1 MTTSVQKYLVNLMVP
16 IISTDII
23 KNIEVRMLIIILFI
37 LSLQL
42 LKHVYRCLTQS
53 TSQWKICHWFIFFW
67 KFSSIGFCVL
77 KKSRSS
83 WGEGKL
89 FKKLKEKKMRNMKV
103 SSLTLVCNWQIN
115 DTWPWHFNIQLNT
128 VSSIKQGCFR
138 PYRDINKH
146 GWCLNI

>member
-1 MTTSVQKYLVNLMVP
+1 
-16 IISTDII
+16 
-23 KNIEVRMLIIILFI
+23 MLIIIIFI

-42 LKHVYRCLTQS
+42 LKHVYCCLTQS
-53 TSQWKICHWFIFFW
+53 TSQWKICHWFRVRVRVIFFR

-77 KKSRSS
+77 KKV
-83 WGEGKL
+83 EVHEEKVNC
-89 FKKLKEKKMRNMKV
+89 LKNWKKKMRNMKV

>member
-1 MTTSVQKYLVNLMVP
+1 
-16 IISTDII
+16 
-23 KNIEVRMLIIILFI
+23 MLIIILFI

-138 PYRDINKH
+138 PYHMVGVLTFKCRLHPGGYTTSILISRLILPDI
-146 GWCLNI
+146 W